1 MAGTQSGSPDS
12 GFTETGVTNPP
23 QSGEHNTKKK
33 DAIFFLEGN
42 HMQQNV
48 RTEAYMCLVQ
58 WSVHTG

>member
-42 HMQQNV
+42 HM
-48 RTEAYMCLVQ
+48 
-58 WSVHTG
+58 